1 MAVRAGGAWRA
12 LCVVLVT
19 APALAFVPLAPPHAL
34 SARLPLSASDL
45 PLRECMLPPLLDPRR
60 ALQRAVPL
68 QVRSCC
74 GQGAGGLPR
83 VRRRGRP
90 QGEARAAV
98 LSSACVRFRAR
109 AYTCVREGR
118 PEGAG
123 GRACANCECL
133 RPLPCQAEGRQGMSG
148 SLEVK
153 RAGAAMLERSVVL
166 LGEACVCACE
176 FVYVY
181 VCASVC
187 VSVSVHVSVH
197 MYVYMYMYICVCVCM
212 CICTCNVY
220 ACVMYLCV
228 YTRILN

>member
-83 VRRRGRP
+83 VRRRG
-90 QGEARAAV
+90 QASGGSEGGSTV
-98 LSSACVRFRAR
+98 ECVRAFSRACIYVCAR
-109 AYTCVREGR
+109 GQAGR
-118 PEGAG
+118 G
-123 GRACANCECL
+123 GRAGVCKL
-133 RPLPCQAEGRQGMSG
+133 RVFAPSPLSG
-148 SLEVK
+148 
-153 RAGAAMLERSVVL
+153 
-166 LGEACVCACE
+166 
-176 FVYVY
+176 
-181 VCASVC
+181 
-187 VSVSVHVSVH
+187 
-197 MYVYMYMYICVCVCM
+197 
-212 CICTCNVY
+212 
-220 ACVMYLCV
+220 
-228 YTRILN
+228 